1 MLFLANTHYSTAY
14 LARLTELLSDHG
26 EQQVEPAVIQGAWI
40 LALRKKVSPLAPFC
54 ALCIFPFWFDPFLEE
69 MEVSPHDQPTRR
81 QNVVVEAPKIFY
93 GIKSV
98 DSSQCLSPCRLF
110 LASAIIPQVVS
121 PNGSG
126 FRDDVCLPV
135 RVVEPESPSVLQWMF
150 QAEVW
155 RGLIRH
161 AQTLN

>member
-26 EQQVEPAVIQGAWI
+26 EQQVEPAVIESRRF
-40 LALRKKVSPLAPFC
+40 LALRKEVGPLA
-54 ALCIFPFWFDPFLEE
+54 ALRTFRVLPLRLDALLEE